1 MVLGGRH
8 SIQVKCITK
17 LIKNSPGLMFSIFAH
32 EVGTSYM
39 GFSLSGVT
47 ESSVF
52 FWSFS
57 TGPVRY
63 IK

>member
-1 MVLGGRH
+1 
-8 SIQVKCITK
+8 
-17 LIKNSPGLMFSIFAH
+17 MFSIFAH

-39 GFSLSGVT
+39 GFSVSGVI

-52 FWSFS
+52 FRSFS

-63 IK
+63 IE